1 MNIVLF
7 VVSAAWSMRIFA
19 NLVSYVHLWFVK
31 EYRFDRMVIHLR
43 TPQGW
48 RIFFP
53 TFRLPRVTPKTV
65 AITAVGAVTLLLLF
79 MVLPIHVFLRFFIA
93 DFLTFP
99 VTGILVGLFHIPTF
113 VYHRLL
119 IGRATQLLRRHMQM
133 TVIGITGS
141 FGKTSTKEF
150 LATILSGKYNVMKTE
165 ASKNSPI
172 AIAETVL
179 TDLTPDT
186 QVFIVEMGAYK
197 RGEIKRMAEMVQPT
211 IGVVTAINAQHQDLF
226 GTIETTI
233 KAKYE
238 LIAGLA
244 GKQIAIFNADNTY
257 VQHMMQWAK
266 RDRKTVWAYTKEKQ
280 STIVADKIF
289 FAENINA
296 DLKGVSFDVTVG
308 KERVHVAA
316 PVLGEHQASNIL
328 AVMAGAVATGMPLA
342 DAAKAASNI
351 RPFPKTLSL
360 IPGINGSV
368 YINDTFN
375 NNPDAAKAAIDVLA
389 KTKGR
394 KILVFQPMIELGA
407 YAAESHKAVGREA
420 ARVCDDVL
428 LTNENF
434 YEHVLSGAREVGA
447 EYKVRV
453 LSSRQAASY
462 IRETV
467 RKGDT
472 VLFKGKE
479 AERVL
484 LLCVNK

>member
-1 MNIVLF
+1 MEILLYFITSVWI
-7 VVSAAWSMRIFA
+7 ARIILNTLSFA
-19 NLVSYVHLWFVK
+19 QLWWVK
-31 EYRFDRMVIHLR
+31 EYRWDRMIIHLR
-43 TPQGW
+43 TPQGRRFW
-48 RIFFP
+48 LPPCRRPPMAPKSALLVLASLIVSGGIIWSLPWPMLLRLLVADAVSFP
-53 TFRLPRVTPKTV
+53 MTW
-65 AITAVGAVTLLLLF
+65 
-79 MVLPIHVFLRFFIA
+79 
-93 DFLTFP
+93 
-99 VTGILVGLFHIPTF
+99 ILVLIVNTPAKL
-113 VYHRLL
+113 YHTIL
-119 IGRATQLLRRHMQM
+119 IAFAVRKLKSHKAM

-141 FGKTSTKEF
+141 YGKTSTKDY
-150 LATILSGKYNVMKTE
+150 LATILSSKFKTLKTE

-179 TDLTPDT
+179 KHLTPDT

-197 RGEIKRMAEMVQPT
+197 QGEIRVMADMVQPT
-211 IGVVTAINAQHQDLF
+211 IGIVTAVNAQHQDLF

-257 VQHMMQWAK
+257 VRHMMQWAK

-280 STIVADKIF
+280 STIAADKIF
-289 FAENINA
+289 FAGNIHA
-296 DLKGVSFDVTVG
+296 DLKGISFDVTAG
-308 KERVHVAA
+308 KERAHVAA
-316 PVLGEHQASNIL
+316 PVLGEHQVSNIL
-328 AVMAGAVATGMPLA
+328 AAIAGAVAARMPLA
-342 DAAKAASNI
+342 DVATASSNI

-375 NNPDAAKAAIDVLA
+375 NNPDAAKAALDVLA
-389 KTKGR
+389 KTKGK

-407 YAAESHKAVGREA
+407 YAAESHRTVGREA
-420 ARVCDDVL
+420 ARVCNDIL
-428 LTNENF
+428 LTNKNY
-434 YEHVLSGAREVGA
+434 YEHFLSGAREVSA
-447 EYKVRV
+447 EHKVRIV
-453 LSSRQAASY
+453 SSGQAASY

-484 LLCVNK
+484 ILCVNK

>member
-1 MNIVLF
+1 MEILLYLITSVWIV
-7 VVSAAWSMRIFA
+7 RIIL
-19 NLVSYVHLWFVK
+19 NTLSYAQLWWVK
-31 EYRFDRMVIHLR
+31 EYRWDRMIIHLR
-43 TPQGW
+43 TLQGRRFW
-48 RIFFP
+48 LPPCRRPPMAPKSALLVLASFIVSGGIIWSLPWPMLLRLLVADAVSFP
-53 TFRLPRVTPKTV
+53 MTW
-65 AITAVGAVTLLLLF
+65 
-79 MVLPIHVFLRFFIA
+79 
-93 DFLTFP
+93 
-99 VTGILVGLFHIPTF
+99 ILVLIVNTP
-113 VYHRLL
+113 VKLYHTVL
-119 IGRATQLLRRHMQM
+119 IAFAVRKLRSHKAM

-141 FGKTSTKEF
+141 YGKTSTKDY
-150 LATILSGKYNVMKTE
+150 LATILSSKFKTIKTE

-179 TDLTPDT
+179 KHLTPDT

-197 RGEIKRMAEMVQPT
+197 QGEIRVMADMVQPT
-211 IGVVTAINAQHQDLF
+211 IGIVTAINAQHQDLF
-226 GTIETTI
+226 GTIEGTM

-238 LIAGLA
+238 LVAGLA

-257 VQHMMQWAK
+257 VRHMMQWAK

-289 FAENINA
+289 MAGNIHA

-308 KERVHVAA
+308 KERAHVAA
-316 PVLGEHQASNIL
+316 SVLGEHQVSNIL
-328 AVMAGAVATGMPLA
+328 AVMAGAVAAGVPLA
-342 DAAKAASNI
+342 DAAKAASDI

-360 IPGINGSV
+360 IPGINGSI

-375 NNPDAAKAAIDVLA
+375 NNPDAAKVALDVLA

-407 YAAESHKAVGREA
+407 YAAESHRAVGRQA
-420 ARVCDDVL
+420 AQVCDDVF
-428 LTNENF
+428 LTNENYDTYF
-434 YEHVLSGAREVGA
+434 LSGAREVSA

-453 LSSRQAASY
+453 VSPRQAASF
-462 IRETV
+462 IRQTAK
-467 RKGDT
+467 RGDT

-484 LLCVNK
+484 LLCANK